1 MLELSNVHVSY
12 GGVSALRGI
21 SLSLHD
27 HGTATIVGANGAGK
41 SSTLRTIIGLV
52 RPKSGEVRFLGE
64 RIDGLPPAEIVRRGV
79 ALCPEGRRVF
89 PFMTVHENLLVGG
102 YLHSDQV
109 ETKRLLDLVFGY
121 FPRLAER
128 RKQLAG
134 SLSGGEQQML
144 AIGRALMARPKL
156 LLLDEPSLGLAPRV
170 TQEIG
175 TIIQR
180 IHEQDKISVLLVEQN
195 VNLALRVS
203 KQAYVLETG
212 SIVLEG
218 KGADLLNEPKV
229 RESYLGI

>member
-1 MLELSNVHVSY
+1 MLELSNLHVSY

-21 SLSLHD
+21 SLSLD
-27 HGTATIVGANGAGK
+27 GHGTATIVGANGAGK
-41 SSTLRTIIGLV
+41 SSALRTIIGLV

-79 ALCPEGRRVF
+79 SLCPEGRRVF

-102 YLHSDQV
+102 YLHSDQAK
-109 ETKRLLDLVFGY
+109 TKSLLDLVFGY

-175 TIIQR
+175 TIIRR

-203 KQAYVLETG
+203 NQAYVLETG

-218 KGADLLNEPKV
+218 RGADLLNEPRV